1 MKIVSH
7 EIVWVDVPL
16 PRAFVSGTGF
26 RTSEMRHFVLKLRTD
41 DGIEGLGW
49 AYAHSHIML
58 PALANAV
65 DDVATMIE
73 GMDPMMRNA
82 IDKRIHH
89 ATDWTGGGMNE
100 WVSAVINFALYDIAG
115 KALGQ
120 PVYKLLGGVQT
131 DSVPT
136 YASHKLWRDWSLED
150 LANGAA
156 EIKADGFKML
166 KFRVGANEA
175 ALDER
180 ERAKV
185 VREAV
190 GPDYPIAV
198 DINQGWDVARTMEV
212 APYLEEF
219 RVHWLEDPINRH
231 DFVGYKHLVD
241 ALNIAITHGENLWD
255 WRLFL
260 DVVKDGAVDIAMID
274 AHHVGGIDGFVKAA
288 AVCDAAFRP
297 VVTHLSPEIAVHLGA
312 SVPNCT
318 LVEYM
323 DWSFGLFEN
332 TSEINSE
339 GRMVVPQEPGFGV
352 NLNQDLIK
360 RGIKD

>member
-16 PRAFVSGTGF
+16 PRPFVSGSGF
-26 RTSEMRHFVLKLRTD
+26 RASEVRHVVLKLRTD

-49 AYAHSHIML
+49 AYAHSHTML
-58 PALANAV
+58 PALGSAI
-65 DDVATMIE
+65 DDVATMIQ
-73 GMDPMMRNA
+73 GMDPFMRNE
-82 IDKRIHH
+82 IQNRINR
-89 ATDWTGGGMNE
+89 ATQWTGGGLNE

-120 PVYKLLGGVQT
+120 PVYKILGGLHT
-131 DSVPT
+131 ESVPT
-136 YASHKLWRDWSLED
+136 YASHKLWRDWSLDD
-150 LANGAA
+150 LATGAA

-166 KFRVGANEA
+166 KFRVGANDA

-212 APYLEEF
+212 VPYLEEF
-219 RVHWLEDPINRH
+219 RVHWLEDPIHRH
-231 DFVGYKHLVD
+231 DFVGYRHLVD

-260 DVVKDGAVDIAMID
+260 DVVKQGAVDIAMID
-274 AHHVGGIDGFVKAA
+274 AHHVGGIDGFIKAA
-288 AVCDAAFRP
+288 AVCDAAYRP

-312 SVPNCT
+312 SVSNCT

-323 DWSFGLFEN
+323 HWSFGLFED
-332 TSEINSE
+332 TSQINAE
-339 GRMVVPQEPGFGV
+339 GRMIVPQKPGFGV
-352 NLNQDLIK
+352 TLNEELLK